1 MSTSSRLALALVV
14 GFALSLCACAPL
26 AVQAAPT
33 VSLRAVDGVAYVGV
47 VDGRSDVD
55 RAAVDVSVDA
65 IARGVHDGYLVDVK
79 DAPTVVDLSA
89 RAEKGAGAELALP
102 TFAAQHKDVRGPFA
116 SVELTAL
123 RLDLDD
129 ATTNHQLGV
138 AAMVVGALAPCTL
151 CITAPALLYPVVAVT
166 RARADARAV
175 LRLYD
180 PAHGAMVLRVPVDA
194 SVVVEAGGFH
204 DPADVAHV
212 LVPAVLERVGNA
224 AAART
229 LAFFR
234 DGGADGANDGGVD
247 GDGVDDNAQNP
258 VPAGRDDDPLPA
270 PPPLRTPSLD
280 RPAGQR

>member
-1 MSTSSRLALALVV
+1 MSTSSRLALAPVLAL
-14 GFALSLCACAPL
+14 ALSLSAGGCAPL
-26 AVQAAPT
+26 VVQVAPT

-89 RAEKGAGAELALP
+89 GAEKGAGAELALP
-102 TFAAQHKDVRGPFA
+102 TFAAQHREVRGPFA
-116 SVELTAL
+116 SVELTGL

-129 ATTNHQLGV
+129 ATTNHQLGI

-151 CITAPALLYPVVAVT
+151 CVTAPAFLYPVVAVT
-166 RARADARAV
+166 RARAEARAV

-180 PAHGAMVLRVPVDA
+180 PARGAVVLRVPVNA
-194 SVVVEAGGFH
+194 AAVVEAGGFH

-212 LVPAVLERVGNA
+212 LVPAVLERLGNA

-234 DGGADGANDGGVD
+234 DGEGGDANDGND
-247 GDGVDDNAQNP
+247 VDDNAENP
-258 VPAGRDDDPLPA
+258 VPAARDDDPPPA
-270 PPPLRTPSLD
+270 PPPARTPSLD